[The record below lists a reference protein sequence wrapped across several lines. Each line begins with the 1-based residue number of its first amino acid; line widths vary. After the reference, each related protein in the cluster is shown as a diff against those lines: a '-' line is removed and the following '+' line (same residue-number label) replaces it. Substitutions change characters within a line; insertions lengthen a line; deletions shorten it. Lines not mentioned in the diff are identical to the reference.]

1 MKTGCTAP
9 DGTVKAIGDV
19 VYEELSDKYIIV
31 SRILNFKN
39 YGSNSSRT
47 RTVVIGVSKD
57 IAEYVAPIELY
68 PTYVEERTLRDVIG
82 DMPKLEW
89 GEICPTDFYHSF
101 RTYPEEMRCWIHDLK
116 QGQSAFDNE
125 DELKR
130 PHKIVDGVVV
140 PNKQKNGDKY
150 TRQYWDKVAPC
161 IHTRNDQLASQNT
174 VHPEE
179 DRVFSIRELMKIMTI
194 PPEFKWIDKTLEELN
209 ALPEKNKVPENM
221 TKWVEEQILDMG
233 LEMEGF
239 AALDDSK
246 TAITQS
252 FTNQN
257 ARFYIAGIRGEEQD
271 RDNKVHWFSMSSL
284 ESYLDMQRKGGKD
297 GIHSS
302 ILTLY
307 PMEQLRNKYK
317 MQIQNM
323 KPTEFKL
330 DQELPKLQLV
340 DKKVTNP
347 SYRFNIVEASYIN
360 PKDGEVKT
368 ATYLTSRSNAANSIL
383 MTQDNQ
389 NMFLSPQQRSPYL
402 TEGEEIK
409 TEVAGG
415 LTEGKT
421 YEKTA
426 FAELSEEQG
435 FKADSIEEFT
445 GPLAA
450 TPLNSELSKAYM
462 AKYEQG
468 VEGKQNLDEQEKIGQ
483 KRAIPFKTLKE
494 NLSNSKIPLTTKYYI
509 MLKSRDLE
517 KQKEAK
523 EQEER

>member
-1 MKTGCTAP
+1 M
-9 DGTVKAIGDV
+9 
-19 VYEELSDKYIIV
+19 E
-31 SRILNFKN
+31 
-39 YGSNSSRT
+39 
-47 RTVVIGVSKD
+47 KD
-57 IAEYVAPIELY
+57 I
-68 PTYVEERTLRDVIG
+68 
-82 DMPKLEW
+82 KLEKVYDNYEKGW
-89 GEICPTDFYHSF
+89 NGRMKRGELPEAQQKV
-101 RTYPEEMRCWIHDLK
+101 TYRHPSKPGEKTSQNYIEYDDL
-116 QGQSAFDNE
+116 A
-125 DELKR
+125 
-130 PHKIVDGVVV
+130 VVV
-140 PNKQKNGDKY
+140 FVRKNKDGQFEFGLVE
-150 TRQYWDKVAPC
+150 QEAPAF
-161 IHTRNDQLASQNT
+161 IYDENDEKT
-174 VHPEE
+174 EKGYHG
-179 DRVFSIRELMKIMTI
+179 IM
-194 PPEFKWIDKTLEELN
+194 LEAPSF